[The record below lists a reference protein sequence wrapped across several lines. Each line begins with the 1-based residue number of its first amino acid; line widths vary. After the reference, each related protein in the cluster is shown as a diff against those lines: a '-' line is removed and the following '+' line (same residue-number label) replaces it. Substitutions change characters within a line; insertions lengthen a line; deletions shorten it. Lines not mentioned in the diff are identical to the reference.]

1 METRKNIPAHMDSPD
16 RPDKEMIEGILRE
29 WLAANPDIDWVY
41 KDNHAKDIEGLLGSE
56 AHVTADYKTAGEFHI
71 VFTDSN
77 EKFMGVCEMYA
88 DSETFQWL
96 QC

>member
-1 METRKNIPAHMDSPD
+1 MSRNNIPKEFLSDTI
-16 RPDKEMIEGILRE
+16 PDKEMIEGILRE

-41 KDNHAKDIEGLLGSE
+41 KDNHAKDIEGLLGSG
-56 AHVTADYKTAGEFHI
+56 AHVNGDYKTAGEFHI